1 MANVGTNDIVE
12 KMGINE
18 TEVTIDSSGCT
29 TSEIPGVVVVMGH
42 GCIGVLEEG
51 NSNCENMLVSGN

>member
-18 TEVTIDSSGCT
+18 PEIAIDSSGCT
-29 TSEIPGVVVVMGH
+29 TSEIPGAVVVMGH
-42 GCIGVLEEG
+42 GCVGVLKEG
-51 NSNCENMLVSGN
+51 NSNCENRLVSGN